1 MCGSG
6 DINTSLCVGE
16 THDCPINDVYF
27 IDKNTPYSEDYS
39 AIELADK
46 NKIIYTRTGN
56 FLPVVRLKLTEGK
69 V

>member
-1 MCGSG
+1 
-6 DINTSLCVGE
+6 
-16 THDCPINDVYF
+16 VYF

-46 NKIIYTRTGN
+46 NKIIFTRTGN
-56 FLPVVRLKLTEGK
+56 FLPVVRLSLTEGK